1 MTPRQ
6 LSATRH
12 GRARFAPVSRR
23 SLADEVRE
31 QLATS
36 IRTGALLPGSLIPS
50 EESLCQQFGV
60 SRTSVREAIR
70 ELITLGL
77 IERRGN
83 RAYVVE
89 HLPEVRLEADERNE
103 RIREVFE
110 TRRLLEVQ
118 LTEYAATR
126 ATEEQRQEILEIA
139 ERIRATMSVEE
150 LRPLDREFHAA
161 IAGAAANPL
170 LGELH
175 TKVLEAVF
183 TSSRYGALLPD
194 GRPDDIEQV
203 LAESR
208 SIHTVIAQAIAR
220 GDAAAAGDAARQHLD
235 VVERR
240 LLG

>member
-6 LSATRH
+6 LSTSRH
-12 GRARFAPVSRR
+12 VRGRFAPVSRR
-23 SLADEVRE
+23 SLADDVRE

-36 IRTGALLPGSLIPS
+36 IRTGTLAPGALIPS

-77 IERRGN
+77 IERRSN

-89 HLPEVRLEADERNE
+89 HLPEVRVEADERNE

-118 LTEYAATR
+118 LTEYAAER
-126 ATEEQRQEILEIA
+126 ATAQQRDDILALA

-161 IAGAAANPL
+161 IADAAGNPL

-183 TSSRYGALLPD
+183 SSSRYGGLLSGPD
-194 GRPDDIEQV
+194 LDDVGQV

-220 GDAAAAGDAARQHLD
+220 GDAKAAGDAAKRHLD

-240 LLG
+240 LTQ

>member
-1 MTPRQ
+1 MMPDQ
-6 LSATRH
+6 LSTTRPAR
-12 GRARFAPVSRR
+12 GRFAPVTRR
-23 SLADEVRE
+23 SLADDVRE

-36 IRTGALLPGSLIPS
+36 IRTGALAPGAMLPS
-50 EESLCQQFGV
+50 EETLCSQFGV

-77 IERRGN
+77 VERRSN
-83 RAYVVE
+83 RAFVVE
-89 HLPEVRLEADERNE
+89 HLPEVRVVADERLE

-118 LTEYAATR
+118 LTEYASER
-126 ATEEQRQEILEIA
+126 ASDEQRDEILRLA
-139 ERIRATMSVEE
+139 EKIRAATSVEE

-161 IAGAAANPL
+161 IAVAAGNPL

-183 TSSRYGALLPD
+183 SSSRYGAMLSGSDLED
-194 GRPDDIEQV
+194 ADSV

-208 SIHTVIAQAIAR
+208 SIHTEIAQAIAR
-220 GDAAAAGDAARQHLD
+220 GDTKAAADAARQHLD

-240 LLG
+240 LSH

>member
-1 MTPRQ
+1 MN
-6 LSATRH
+6 
-12 GRARFAPVSRR
+12 RR
-23 SLADEVRE
+23 SLADDVRE

-36 IRTGALLPGSLIPS
+36 IRTGALGPGSLIPS
-50 EESLCQQFGV
+50 EDSMCQQFGV

-89 HLPEVRLEADERNE
+89 HLPEVRVEADERLE

-118 LTEYAATR
+118 LTQYAAER
-126 ATEEQRQEILEIA
+126 ASDAQRADILAIA

-150 LRPLDREFHAA
+150 LRPLDREFHGAVADAA
-161 IAGAAANPL
+161 GNPL

-183 TSSRYGALLPD
+183 SSSRYGGLLSGGD
-194 GRPDDIEQV
+194 VDDVEQV

-208 SIHTVIAQAIAR
+208 SVHTVIARAIAD
-220 GDAAAAGDAARQHLD
+220 GDAAAAGLAARQHLE

-240 LLG
+240 LTH

>member
-6 LSATRH
+6 LSATR
-12 GRARFAPVSRR
+12 RARGRFAPVSRR
-23 SLADEVRE
+23 SLADDVRE
-31 QLATS
+31 QLAGT
-36 IRTGALLPGSLIPS
+36 IRAGTLGPGALIPS

-77 IERRGN
+77 IERRSN

-89 HLPEVRLEADERNE
+89 HLPEVRVEADERNE

-118 LTEYAATR
+118 LTEYAAQR
-126 ATEEQRQEILEIA
+126 ASDAQRDEILALA

-161 IAGAAANPL
+161 VAVAAGNPL

-183 TSSRYGALLPD
+183 ASSRYGGLLSGPEA
-194 GRPDDIEQV
+194 DDVDQV

-208 SIHTVIAQAIAR
+208 SVHTVIAQAIAA
-220 GDAAAAGDAARQHLD
+220 GDAEAAGDAARRHLD

-240 LLG
+240 LTQ

>member
-1 MTPRQ
+1 MPSRQ
-6 LSATRH
+6 LTPARH
-12 GRARFAPVSRR
+12 PRGKFAPVSRR
-23 SLADEVRE
+23 SLADDVRE

-36 IRTGALLPGSLIPS
+36 IRTGTLAPGALIPS

-77 IERRGN
+77 IERRSN

-89 HLPEVRLEADERNE
+89 HLPDVRVEADERLE

-118 LTEYAATR
+118 LTQYAAER
-126 ATEEQRQEILEIA
+126 ASAAQREEILGLA

-161 IAGAAANPL
+161 VAVAAGNPL

-183 TSSRYGALLPD
+183 ASNRYGGLLSA
-194 GRPDDIEQV
+194 DDLDDVGQV
-203 LAESR
+203 LADSR
-208 SIHTVIAQAIAR
+208 SVHTLIARAIAD
-220 GDAAAAGDAARQHLD
+220 GDAEAAGDAARQHLD

-240 LLG
+240 LTR

>member
-1 MTPRQ
+1 MASRQ
-6 LSATRH
+6 LTPARHTR
-12 GRARFAPVSRR
+12 GRFAPVSRR
-23 SLADEVRE
+23 SLADDVRE

-36 IRTGALLPGSLIPS
+36 IRTGTLAPGALIPS

-77 IERRGN
+77 IERRSN

-89 HLPEVRLEADERNE
+89 HLPEVRVEADERLD

-118 LTEYAATR
+118 LTEYAALR
-126 ATEEQRQEILEIA
+126 ASRAQRDEILDIA

-161 IAGAAANPL
+161 VAVAAGNPL

-183 TSSRYGALLPD
+183 TSNRYGGLLSGPD
-194 GRPDDIEQV
+194 LDDADQV

-208 SIHTVIAQAIAR
+208 SIHTVIATAIAD
-220 GDAAAAGDAARQHLD
+220 GDAVAAGDAARQHLE

-240 LLG
+240 LTR